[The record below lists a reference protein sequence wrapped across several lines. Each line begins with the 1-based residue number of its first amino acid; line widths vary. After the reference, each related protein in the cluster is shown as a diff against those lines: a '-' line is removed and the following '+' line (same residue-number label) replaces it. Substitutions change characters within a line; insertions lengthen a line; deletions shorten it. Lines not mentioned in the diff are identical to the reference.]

1 VPSRDPIALRRPS
14 LLASLLPSGVAEL
27 TLALA
32 LWIGGSWQAEAQEG
46 LRDEQTAASAEPGPG
61 RARRLADAQALLRLK
76 NAPAAASLLWSV
88 VALGPAGDELTYR
101 EALYTLGE
109 ALYQQG
115 EVRTAQ
121 RVLTQLASLSPPSPR
136 APLALVRL
144 LELASEPGAS
154 SDDRADEWIGQ
165 LSRIPAAER
174 PAAAGYVVGRNLL
187 LRKRYADAKAALDA
201 LLRDS
206 PGSPYALR
214 ARYLSGAALVALDKL
229 GEAESEFNAVVSQP
243 LPEFDDDRRTVELA
257 HLALGRIHHAR
268 GDSQKAHQAYL
279 HISQKSDLFRD
290 AIYEAAWAA
299 IRAKDFERAEQSLQL
314 LLLAYRDAHETSYA
328 ATEAKMLLGNL
339 LLRRGEPDQAL
350 EWFNQARLDA
360 TPVVDALAERMARP
374 EPERLSALIA
384 ADPRGFDL
392 GKLAPGAAL
401 PLLRSD
407 PDIVRFLATQ
417 RDIAS
422 ISRALDEIEL
432 TIAFLDRQL
441 LAAGPESAAELRV
454 AVARERDEARSYRR
468 VLDQAI
474 REAAQSGGALLAAA
488 GQNVHKRFAEVLL
501 RAEAG
506 AVDVAWARKV
516 QSSEHVSGLV
526 KEEKRDLRILD
537 DEFGTPPAPP
547 SEKDKAPPALPGDM
561 PADVA
566 ADLLRYLETA
576 ESLRASLVE
585 AGQQGYKVR
594 RGEVSKEYAER
605 IRSEETEERARR
617 VQAIAQFEQFL
628 ARYPSHPRFAP
639 DAMFRL
645 AELYFERSSEEFAA
659 AVKRQGDAS
668 DSSGLPDFSQSVAL
682 YQRLL
687 REHPRYRLVDGVHY
701 LLGYCLGEMG
711 KEAES
716 RQAFLGL
723 VCSNQQRAL
732 DPPAP
737 WPGRKPKTPPYQGCQ
752 ALKGDSRFIAET
764 WTRLGEQHFDRGE
777 LDAAIASYA
786 QVLPFRDS
794 PFFDKA
800 LYKLAWSQYRKDHF
814 EEAVRRFD
822 ELVVFAD
829 HQTQAA
835 QNKTESNVPGA
846 PAELPV
852 PGVRRR
858 VPDKQ
863 GSSLR
868 GEAVQYLAL
877 SFAERDWNG
886 DGRADA
892 EFGIPRLEQFY
903 RGRESEPH
911 VREVLIRLGD
921 IWFERTEFA
930 RAADAYQKA
939 IARSPLA
946 PDSPKLQERVVA
958 AYDRLRSFEQAL
970 RAREALSRDYAP
982 GSAWYEE
989 NKGDADSLASA
1000 AELADASLLHA
1011 ITNRHASAQD
1021 LRQKAMAKKDAKLL
1035 AQARDG
1041 YRQAAE
1047 SYASY
1052 LKQHPESKSAYEY
1065 SYLYAESLFYAG
1077 EYAAAAAAYVRVRDA
1092 DRKGSH
1098 LEEAAYGAVKAQ
1110 EHVALGALR
1119 GAAKPADSDGD
1130 DASQKLDEKLPP
1142 LPVVGKV
1149 TGPVSP
1155 LAMPPEVEDLQT
1167 AYERYVAL
1175 VPDAAPD
1182 AALPHT
1188 DAAKDAKAAK
1198 PVQPLERSS
1207 LMAYK
1212 SAELDFRYQRFDR
1225 ARQRFS
1231 FVLDRYCQTERAVD
1245 AGNAIIVSH
1254 TIDGNLDQVE
1264 SWTGRIQ
1271 AKGCGGGSV
1280 LASQQRDNL
1289 KKLSDDV
1296 TFKKAEQ
1303 LLDAKRYELAAN
1315 MFVALVEKNPRGPS
1329 ADKAVNNAAVA
1340 YENLKRY
1347 GLAAGLYER
1356 LVRDYPQSPLADEAI
1371 FRAAVNQQRLFMFD
1385 KALLAYRAL
1394 ATLPRYAKSPHR
1406 HDALYN
1412 AALLADRDGDT
1423 ALGIELWHS
1432 YQADPATSPA
1442 EANEAAYR
1450 AALLTDRE
1458 RTSNPQRSIEEWERF
1473 LRRAAG
1479 QAESDP
1485 QLLGRVVEG
1494 HFRIG
1499 RARDAERNPVDAR
1512 ESYLKAAKLGS
1523 RLQPASEPAE
1533 FAAHA
1538 AFILAERR
1546 IGELERLRIGGSGSE
1561 LEQSISRFN
1570 SDVTAAIG
1578 EYEKVLSFRRA
1589 TWTLAAYYR
1598 MGYVTELYAKAL
1610 LAAPCPTE
1618 VRRLGESACGL
1629 YRTKIE
1635 ENVSQI
1641 EEKAIARY
1649 AVTLEQ
1655 AGRLGVGNTWTR
1667 EARARLTSYRPD
1679 KYPQLHD
1686 ERVAQG
1692 LDAGSQNP
1700 SAAGSQQARSLAE
1713 AREALQNRQYE
1724 AAMVLARQVLSEDER
1739 SAPAILLL
1747 ARAYYQRGKIDLAA
1761 ALVGAAQQIDE
1772 QSGEAYLLLGLIA
1785 LARDDGDRIA
1795 ATAAFKRATELD
1807 PNLGLA
1813 WHNLAA
1819 QYLLAKNYPQ
1829 ALAAAQRAAG
1839 LLSGSGASPV
1849 QLNLGSALRG
1859 LGRYG
1864 EAIDTYRRLLE
1875 RDPQYGDAYFN
1886 LGILY
1891 LDAPALPDTDAASQ
1905 KRTALQYLMR
1915 YQDVGRGGRDEQVEA
1930 AIKEARAA
1938 VDREERKQRR
1948 KPGGAP

>member
-1 VPSRDPIALRRPS
+1 MPSRDRIAPLRRP
-14 LLASLLPSGVAEL
+14 LIARLLPSGMAEL

-32 LWIGGSWQAEAQEG
+32 LWIGGSWQTATAQE
-46 LRDEQTAASAEPGPG
+46 APSASASADPGLG

-121 RVLTQLASLSPPSPR
+121 RVFTQLASLSPPSPR
-136 APLALVRL
+136 LPLALVRL

-154 SDDRADEWIGQ
+154 DDRADDWIAQ
-165 LSRIPAAER
+165 LSRLPAGER
-174 PAAAGYVVGRNLL
+174 PAAAGYVIGRGLL
-187 LRKRYADAKAALDA
+187 LRKRYADAKSALDT
-201 LLRDS
+201 LLRES
-206 PGSPYALR
+206 PDGPYALR

-229 GEAESEFNAVVSQP
+229 ADAESEFNAVVGAP
-243 LPEFDDDRRTVELA
+243 PPESDDDRRTVELA
-257 HLALGRIHHAR
+257 HLALGRIYHAR
-268 GDSQKAHQAYL
+268 GDSEKAHRAYL

-299 IRAKDFERAEQSLQL
+299 IRARDFERAEQSLQL

-339 LLRRGEPDQAL
+339 LLRRGEPDGAL
-350 EWFNQARLDA
+350 DWFNQARLDA
-360 TPVVDALAERMARP
+360 MPVVDGLAERLARP
-374 EPERLSALIA
+374 EPERLAALIA

-392 GKLAPGAAL
+392 AKLAPPAAL

-422 ISRALDEIEL
+422 ISRALDEVEA
-432 TIAFLDRQL
+432 TIAYLDRQL
-441 LAAGPESAAELRV
+441 AAGAESASELQL
-454 AVARERDEARSYRR
+454 AISRERDEARTYRR
-468 VLDQAI
+468 VLEQATHD
-474 REAAQSGGALLAAA
+474 AAQSGGALLAAA
-488 GQNVHKRFAEVLL
+488 GQAVHKRFAEVLL

-506 AVDVAWARKV
+506 TVDVAWARKV
-516 QSSEHVSGLV
+516 QSSERVSGLV
-526 KEEKRDLRILD
+526 KDEKRDLRILD

-547 SEKDKAPPALPGDM
+547 ADKGPPQIPPDM

-576 ESLRASLVE
+576 EVMRQSLVE

-605 IRSEETEERARR
+605 IRTEETEERARR

-628 ARYPSHPRFAP
+628 ARYPTHPRFAP

-659 AVKRQGDAS
+659 AVKKQGDAS
-668 DSSGLPDFSQSVAL
+668 DSSGLPDFGQSVAL

-687 REHPRYRLVDGVHY
+687 REHPRYRLIDGVHY

-723 VCSNQQRAL
+723 VCSNQHKPL

-737 WPGRKPKTPPYQGCQ
+737 WPGRKPKTPPYQGCE

-777 LDAAIASYA
+777 LEAAIAAYA
-786 QVLPFRDS
+786 HVLPFRDS

-829 HQTQAA
+829 HKAQQQAQPA
-835 QNKTESNVPGA
+835 GPNA

-858 VPDKQ
+858 VVDKQ

-868 GEAVQYLAL
+868 SEAVQYLAL

-903 RGRESEPH
+903 QGRESEPH
-911 VREVLIRLGD
+911 VREVLVRLGD
-921 IWFERTEFA
+921 IWFERTEYA
-930 RAADAYQKA
+930 RAAEAYQKA
-939 IARSPLA
+939 IARAPLA

-970 RAREALSRDYAP
+970 RAREALARDYAP
-982 GSAWYEE
+982 GSRWYEE
-989 NKGDADSLASA
+989 NKGDADALASA

-1021 LRQKAMAKKDAKLL
+1021 LRQKALAKKDPKLL

-1041 YRQAAE
+1041 YKQAAE

-1092 DRKGSH
+1092 DRKGAH

-1119 GAAKPADSDGD
+1119 GDARAVESDGD
-1130 DASQKLDEKLPP
+1130 DVSGKLDEKLPP
-1142 LPVVGKV
+1142 LPAVGKV

-1155 LAMPPEVEDLQT
+1155 LTMPPEVEDLQT

-1175 VPDAAPD
+1175 VPDATEPTKH
-1182 AALPHT
+1182 PGES
-1188 DAAKDAKAAK
+1188 K
-1198 PVQPLERSS
+1198 PVDRSS

-1212 SAELDFRYQRFDR
+1212 SAELDFRYLRFDR

-1231 FVLDRYCQTERAVD
+1231 LVLDRYCQSERAVD

-1315 MFVALVEKNPRGPS
+1315 MFVALIDKNPRSPS

-1347 GLAAGLYER
+1347 SLAAGLYER
-1356 LVRDYPQSPLADEAI
+1356 LVRDYPQSPLVDEAL
-1371 FRAAVNQQRLFMFD
+1371 FRAAVNQQRLFLFD

-1423 ALGIELWHS
+1423 ALGIELWHT

-1442 EANEAAYR
+1442 DANEAAYR
-1450 AALLTDRE
+1450 AAMLTDHE
-1458 RTSNPQRSIEEWERF
+1458 KNGSAQRTIEEWERF

-1485 QLLGRVVEG
+1485 VLLGRVVEA

-1499 RARDAERNPVDAR
+1499 RARDAQHNPTDAK
-1512 ESYLKAAKLGS
+1512 ESYLKAIKLGG
-1523 RLQPASEPAE
+1523 RLQPGSDPAE

-1546 IGELERLRIGGSGSE
+1546 LGDLERQRIGGSGSE
-1561 LEQSISRFN
+1561 LEASISKFN
-1570 SDVTAAIG
+1570 SDVTVAIG
-1578 EYEKVLSFRRA
+1578 EYEKVLGFRRA
-1589 TWTLAAYYR
+1589 NWTLAAYFR
-1598 MGYVTELYAKAL
+1598 MGYVTELYSKAL
-1610 LAAPCPTE
+1610 LAAPCPSE
-1618 VRRLGESACGL
+1618 VRRLGESACGM

-1635 ENVSQI
+1635 ENVAQI
-1641 EEKAIARY
+1641 EEKAVERY

-1667 EARARLTSYRPD
+1667 EARVRLSGYRPD
-1679 KYPQLHD
+1679 KYPLLHD

-1692 LDAGSQNP
+1692 LDAGPQSQTA
-1700 SAAGSQQARSLAE
+1700 SGSTQARALAE

-1724 AAMVLARQVLSEDER
+1724 SAMVLARQVLAEDER

-1747 ARAYYQRGKIDLAA
+1747 ARAYYQRGKLDMAA
-1761 ALVGAAQQIDE
+1761 ALVGTAQQIDE
-1772 QSGEAYLLLGLIA
+1772 GSGEAYLLLGLIA
-1785 LARDDGDRIA
+1785 LSRDDGDRIA

-1807 PNLGLA
+1807 ANLGLA

-1819 QYLLAKNYPQ
+1819 QYLLAKNYAQ
-1829 ALAAAQRAAG
+1829 ALQASQRAAA
-1839 LLSGSGASPV
+1839 LLGGSQV

-1859 LGRYG
+1859 LGRYP
-1864 EAIDTYRRLLE
+1864 EAIDTYRRLVE
-1875 RDPQYGDAYFN
+1875 RDPQYADAYFN

-1891 LDAPALPDTDAASQ
+1891 LDAPSLPDTDPASQ

-1915 YQDVGRGGRDEQVEA
+1915 YQDTARGPRDEAVEA

-1948 KPGGAP
+1948 KAGGAP